1 MKVSR
6 NTPHQLIVEDV
17 PWLLGI
23 MLAGFIL
30 LFVGVGIGLVLSGE
44 IFGLLFAIGGGGVG
58 GLCFALM
65 VRRVQVI
72 LDRPT
77 GTLVIRRRSVL
88 GYSEVRHDLA
98 DLSGAILEETRSSK
112 GSTLRRPTL
121 VLDRGMS
128 QGRHPVVATYTN
140 TGGPRK
146 LVQAVNQWLQAHGPR
161 ATVDSGAASD

>member
-6 NTPHQLIVEDV
+6 NTPDQLIVEDV

-128 QGRHPVVATYTN
+128 QGRHPVVATYMQRKAGDYDRWL
-140 TGGPRK
+140 GGMRR
-146 LVQAVNQWLQAHGPR
+146 LR
-161 ATVDSGAASD
+161 AKMLGR